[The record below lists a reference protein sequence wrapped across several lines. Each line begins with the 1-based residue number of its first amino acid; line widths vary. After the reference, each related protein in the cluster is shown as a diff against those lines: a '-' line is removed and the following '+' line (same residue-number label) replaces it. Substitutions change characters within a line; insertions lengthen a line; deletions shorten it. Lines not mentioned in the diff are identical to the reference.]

1 DVSGLDAEFLA
12 SEAAWPI
19 LGSLYGRD
27 MGDAVGVVAGIEH
40 HPGEDALK
48 AFGAAAASAGAVGLF
63 HVAGVTPEAP
73 DLATALQHQ

>member
-1 DVSGLDAEFLA
+1 
-12 SEAAWPI
+12 
-19 LGSLYGRD
+19 

-73 DLATALQHQ
+73 DLATALQHQAPEAVIDPAENRRCHRV